1 MYFQGESCPDHYGH
15 LGMSIAGWG
24 DWDGD
29 GKLEILIGGSSTPI
43 ESACG
48 TNAEPVPDTQQVTKT
63 WIVLGSEMEC
73 TLPCQQQLPPAAHCR
88 ESTSNALQLGDSNA
102 SDARLGW
109 DVCFVGDLD
118 QYGVSSACATDPT
131 LAAVCPGHEIAISA
145 PLRTTNSA
153 GGTPLD
159 NAGTVYVLFVRNGTT
174 IKSSTTLSQLHDP
187 EAGVPGAI
195 TVAIRSSQADAWF
208 GHSIAAC
215 GDVIGDSTPDLL
227 IGAPEP
233 GQQPSS
239 TGSAFVVDGAAIRA
253 AAYAV
258 YDPNVSAPVTSMS
271 LSFGVGG
278 NAREFTDGSVARA
291 RVGYGVSGLGDL
303 DGDGKAEVAIG
314 APETYF
320 ACPTPEYV
328 ASSPGTTG
336 HVYVVGW
343 PSGGNTAFVH
353 SKLKGEGEADLFGK
367 SLSGFGALP
376 GQPFGDV
383 DGDLLP
389 DLAVGAP
396 LSDDSQAVDI
406 GRAYVI
412 SGATLL
418 AGGNEI
424 VMSTSTTLKR
434 ITGSVSCEELGWS
447 LAGGGRVD
455 ADYVPELAIG
465 SRAYGERHVP
475 TCLPQGRPYSAPGVG
490 RAQVICGAS
499 LTQASAVEI
508 QNFIGDQGRSRLG
521 WDVAWL
527 GYSPCSAFT
536 DMAATAHGWSEC
548 LNHPSD
554 PAHCTASTP
563 CGDEVGQAVI
573 FRFPNAPSG
582 S

>member
-1 MYFQGESCPDHYGH
+1 
-15 LGMSIAGWG
+15 MSIAGWG

-48 TNAEPVPDTQQVTKT
+48 TNTDPVPDTQQVTKT

-73 TLPCQQQLPPAAHCR
+73 TLPCQQQLPPTAHCR

-118 QYGVSSACATDPT
+118 QYGASSACVTDPT
-131 LAAVCPGHEIAISA
+131 LEAVCPGHEIAISA
-145 PLRTTNSA
+145 PLRTTTQA
-153 GGTPLD
+153 GGSPND
-159 NAGTVYVLFVRNGTT
+159 NAGTVYVLFVRDGGE
-174 IKSSTTLSQLHDP
+174 IKAPDTLSQLHDP
-187 EAGVPGAI
+187 EAGVDGAI

-208 GHSIAAC
+208 GYSIAGC

-233 GQQPSS
+233 GQLDPHF
-239 TGSAFVVDGAAIRA
+239 GSAYVVDGAAIRA
-253 AAYAV
+253 ATI
-258 YDPNVSAPVTSMS
+258 PPVTTPPTNLLGTTVS
-271 LSFGVGG
+271 LWLTTCPGG
-278 NAREFTDGSVARA
+278 NARAFTNGTVPRA

-328 ASSPGTTG
+328 ASSPGATG

-396 LSDDSQAVDI
+396 LSDDSQESDI
-406 GRAYVI
+406 GRVYVI
-412 SGATLL
+412 SGVTLL

-424 VMSTSTTLKR
+424 AMSTSTTLKR
-434 ITGSVSCEELGWS
+434 ITGAVDGEELGWS

-455 ADYVPELAIG
+455 GDYVPELAIG

-499 LTQASAVEI
+499 LTQASAVEV

-527 GYSPCSAFT
+527 GYSPCSALT
-536 DMAATAHGWSEC
+536 DLAATAHGWSEC
-548 LNHPSD
+548 LNDPPSD
-554 PAHCTASTP
+554 PLHCTANPP

-573 FRFPNAPSG
+573 FRFPNPPSG